1 MPRIFFIHSELRLV
15 VDLQTCVKAQQSR
28 AYARKVALSNLQEM
42 TRTIA
47 YIQEQGIGTVD
58 RLAEAVDQT
67 EAEYKQASVDL
78 RETQNALAAI
88 NERIHFTGQYLSRK
102 TLYRQF
108 LSAEDKGAF
117 RAAHKKEIDEYEDAV
132 SHLKAAS
139 LDGTFPPM
147 KELKVEKSRL
157 ARQRDQLKAGLR
169 PLAEKRKQMSI
180 ITRNVTVILGT
191 DIMPVGREHQL

>member
-1 MPRIFFIHSELRLV
+1 LSH
-15 VDLQTCVKAQQSR
+15 KA
-28 AYARKVALSNLQEM
+28 
-42 TRTIA
+42 
-47 YIQEQGIGTVD
+47 
-58 RLAEAVDQT
+58 
-67 EAEYKQASVDL
+67 
-78 RETQNALAAI
+78 
-88 NERIHFTGQYLSRK
+88 
-102 TLYRQF
+102 LYRQF
-108 LSAEDKGAF
+108 LSAKDKGAF

-132 SHLKAAS
+132 SHLKAFS
-139 LDGTFPPM
+139 PDGTFLPM

>member
-1 MPRIFFIHSELRLV
+1 MQALTHLTELAFLRVILRV
-15 VDLQTCVKAQQSR
+15 SRAKNSKTAATVKALNQGM
-28 AYARKVALSNLQEM
+28 A
-42 TRTIA
+42 RTIA
-47 YIQEQGIGTVD
+47 YIQEQGIGTMDKLVEAAD
-58 RLAEAVDQT
+58 RAET
-67 EAEYKQASVDL
+67 EYKQASADL
-78 RETQNALAAI
+78 RETQSTLTAV
-88 NERIHFTGQYLSRK
+88 NERIHYTGKYLSHK
-102 TLYRQF
+102 ALYRQF

-117 RAAHKKEIDEYEDAV
+117 RAAHKEEIDKYEDAV
-132 SHLKAAS
+132 SHLKAVS
-139 LDGTFPPM
+139 PDGTFPPM